1 MEVACDVEEHGI
13 LQVEVAMITEL
24 QQSFL
29 AFCSWMGLLKQTGY
43 GYGFDEFHCWYFHG
57 DVSMMV
63 KVAVVNFFL

>member
-1 MEVACDVEEHGI
+1 MEVACDVEEHGV

-43 GYGFDEFHCWYFHG
+43 GWESVRMKGGSEGGQMLIF
-57 DVSMMV
+57 
-63 KVAVVNFFL
+63 